1 MLHLL
6 HLLNLLNLLRLLHW
20 LRVATLVRVRVHEDV
35 LQAVAVDRDELR
47 GLPNAT
53 VKRKS
58 NRYTFTPGGG
68 VACTVDRGK
77 KFDTVTNCFPPRV
90 DSHVR

>member
-35 LQAVAVDRDELR
+35 LQAVAIDRDELR
-47 GLPNAT
+47 GLSNAT

>member
-47 GLPNAT
+47 SLSNAT